1 MAYKEFLPPTKRH
14 GTVGEKYGAKE
25 GHYFKMTMFD
35 DRNNPIKGGKGS
47 IEEGE
52 KQQERP

>member
-1 MAYKEFLPPTKRH
+1 MPPTKRH